1 MIRDA
6 VKEMGGKATISQLEQ
21 YFIKNNPDIKPVNIR
36 YDATMITVN
45 APSRIHYGGGKQIRR
60 TNTNNQ
66 YDCLF
71 KNTDGCYE
79 IYEPQKHGIWE
90 IYRDGTGKLS
100 IRPIDESNPE
110 DDEYQNFLPSD
121 NATLTQTNYSEQEN
135 NEIQRNQF
143 VLESHL
149 RDYLAQNLSSIK
161 GLPNNLR
168 LFKDESNN
176 TGIEYRTE
184 IGNIDVLAIDE
195 NKCFYIFELKLGRGS
210 DAAVGQVLRYMGW
223 LKANI
228 SDVREVYGVL
238 MAAELSE
245 KLRYAA
251 SMVPNILL
259 YEYQMQFTVSAITKN
274 LTDQ

>member
-1 MIRDA
+1 MAIWQMIRDA
-6 VKEMGGKATISQLEQ
+6 VKEMGGKAKISQLEQ
-21 YFIKNNPDIKPVNIR
+21 YFNKNHPDIKLANIR

-60 TNTNNQ
+60 TNTNNI

-71 KNTDGCYE
+71 KNTDGFYE
-79 IYEPQKHGIWE
+79 TYEPQKHGVWE
-90 IYRDGTGKLS
+90 IYRDGGGKLY
-100 IRPIDESNPE
+100 IRPIDENNPE
-110 DDEYQNFLPSD
+110 DDENENFLHGD
-121 NATLTQTNYSEQEN
+121 NENITQKNYSEHEN
-135 NEIQRNQF
+135 NEIIRNQF
-143 VLESHL
+143 ALESHL
-149 RDYLAQNLSSIK
+149 RDYLAKNLGSIK

-168 LFKDESNN
+168 LFKDESN

-251 SMVPNILL
+251 SMVPNIIL
-259 YEYQMQFTVSAITKN
+259 YEYQMQFTVSAVTA
-274 LTDQ
+274 